1 MKTHEEDFEPY
12 SWDFD
17 PAKQQPALLNAWR
30 DFIERGKINSDIVR
44 NCIADSWRR
53 SQEYGVDPNRI
64 QIRGQLDPESYRR
77 RIANNGQLINLASPI
92 IENLF
97 ESLGGSRYIVSL
109 YDSDG
114 YHLMRLAQPEDLRF
128 REKQG
133 LRMGLCFDEHSLG
146 TTGFSLAK
154 QMKRSVRM
162 TGCEH
167 YNSILHHIN
176 GVYAPI
182 FNPRTENITGVIAVG
197 GKVLVEYPQ
206 AESIVVAASTAIENL
221 IELDQAKRE
230 MVIYSESLQIAID
243 SLEDGVV
250 IVGQDGRIREMNSAA
265 QKAISLDYY
274 QNQSIYLSELSQC
287 RLLSEIVTHILERPD
302 TQIPRS
308 EYQNK
313 GQTFLVTAKSIRRK
327 NQSVQGVLIQLKN
340 IKTLSRMLHDMT
352 VEQPRYTLDSI
363 IGLDQS
369 IGEIK
374 NLAQIA
380 ARTDASVIIEGE
392 SGTGKELVAQAIHN
406 AGHRKKSPF
415 VEVNCAAIPSELIE
429 STIFGHIKGA
439 FTGAVRTHIGKFE
452 LAHKGTLFLDEI
464 GDMPKTMQAK
474 ILKAIEEGKIE
485 RVGGETPFS
494 VDVRIVAATNQNL
507 IQLMQQGKFRED
519 LFFRLNVFRIVIPPL
534 RQRKDDIPAL
544 TWSIVEEFLPLFEKN
559 VSKISTPYL
568 NRLRDHDW
576 PGNVRELRNAIQ
588 FSMARLT
595 GDTLKVEHLD
605 HFFQMQNFEK
615 RSNLA
620 GSEKQEKLAEVT
632 NQLILNAI
640 ELHRGD
646 KAKAA
651 RSLGISRATLYR
663 KLKAIEK

>member
-1 MKTHEEDFEPY
+1 MKNNT
-12 SWDFD
+12 
-17 PAKQQPALLNAWR
+17 
-30 DFIERGKINSDIVR
+30 
-44 NCIADSWRR
+44 DS
-53 SQEYGVDPNRI
+53 
-64 QIRGQLDPESYRR
+64 
-77 RIANNGQLINLASPI
+77 
-92 IENLF
+92 
-97 ESLGGSRYIVSL
+97 
-109 YDSDG
+109 
-114 YHLMRLAQPEDLRF
+114 
-128 REKQG
+128 
-133 LRMGLCFDEHSLG
+133 
-146 TTGFSLAK
+146 
-154 QMKRSVRM
+154 
-162 TGCEH
+162 
-167 YNSILHHIN
+167 
-176 GVYAPI
+176 
-182 FNPRTENITGVIAVG
+182 
-197 GKVLVEYPQ
+197 
-206 AESIVVAASTAIENL
+206 
-221 IELDQAKRE
+221 
-230 MVIYSESLQIAID
+230 
-243 SLEDGVV
+243 
-250 IVGQDGRIREMNSAA
+250 
-265 QKAISLDYY
+265 
-274 QNQSIYLSELSQC
+274 
-287 RLLSEIVTHILERPD
+287 
-302 TQIPRS
+302 
-308 EYQNK
+308 
-313 GQTFLVTAKSIRRK
+313 
-327 NQSVQGVLIQLKN
+327 
-340 IKTLSRMLHDMT
+340 
-352 VEQPRYTLDSI
+352 
-363 IGLDQS
+363 
-369 IGEIK
+369 
-374 NLAQIA
+374 
-380 ARTDASVIIEGE
+380 
-392 SGTGKELVAQAIHN
+392 
-406 AGHRKKSPF
+406 
-415 VEVNCAAIPSELIE
+415 
-429 STIFGHIKGA
+429 
-439 FTGAVRTHIGKFE
+439 
-452 LAHKGTLFLDEI
+452 
-464 GDMPKTMQAK
+464 